1 MGEGQ
6 QQQQQRQRR
15 RQRGPE
21 GDLTVTAL
29 YTSQVWRWGRLP
41 GAELF
46 DLPAARAVFRV
57 TNAFLWV
64 VRAFRWRLRS
74 LKHSLLHRHTFI
86 DALLRRSGARRVLEL
101 AAGLS
106 RRGVSFSAAPD
117 LAYTEVDLPPVVAA
131 KRALLARSPAG
142 TEAAARPNWRLAEGD
157 VTALAPPELA
167 ALAPAGPDGLFV
179 IAEGLLMYLAAPQQR
194 ALFERVRALLA
205 ESGGGTFV
213 FDLVPA
219 VEEPPPGLLGRA
231 LGWLMKRFT
240 GGRSFERDQRTR
252 ADVVRELHAA
262 GFETVAAV
270 EPGAVATEYDLPHP
284 RTKTQQLVFVAQT
297 ASEVPT
303 WPAGSMARTS

>member
-1 MGEGQ
+1 MRMGA
-6 QQQQQRQRR
+6 R
-15 RQRGPE
+15 RQKGPE

-57 TNAFLWV
+57 TNAFLWLL
-64 VRAFRWRLRS
+64 RLFRWRLRS

-106 RRGVSFSAAPD
+106 RRGAAFSAAPD
-117 LAYTEVDLPPVVAA
+117 VGYAEVDLPQVVAA
-131 KRALLARSPAG
+131 KRALLARSPDGA
-142 TEAAARPNWRLAEGD
+142 AVAARPNWRLVPGD
-157 VTALAPPELA
+157 VTALDAPALA
-167 ALAPAGPDGLFV
+167 ALAPPAPAEGDGRALFV
-179 IAEGLLMYLAAPQQR
+179 IAEGLCMYLTAPQQR
-194 ALFERVRALLA
+194 SLWAQVCAALARE
-205 ESGGGTFV
+205 GGGTFV

-240 GGRSFERDQRTR
+240 GGRTFERDERTR
-252 ADVVRELHAA
+252 DDIVRELHAA
-262 GFETVAAV
+262 GFGRVLAV
-270 EPGAVATEYDLPHP
+270 EPGAVAAEYDLPYP
-284 RTKTQQLVFVAQT
+284 RKKTQQLVFVAST
-297 ASEVPT
+297 DAA
-303 WPAGSMARTS
+303 AGAGAP

>member
-1 MGEGQ
+1 MGGRKQ
-6 QQQQQRQRR
+6 K
-15 RQRGPE
+15 GPE

-29 YTSQVWRWGRLP
+29 YTSQVWRWGRLA

-64 VRAFRWRLRS
+64 VRVFRWRLRS

-106 RRGVSFSAAPD
+106 RRGAAFSAAPE
-117 LAYTEVDLPPVVAA
+117 LAYTEVDLPHVVAA

-142 TEAAARPNWRLAEGD
+142 AAVAGRPNWRLAEAD
-157 VTALAPPELA
+157 VTALDAPALA
-167 ALAPAGPDGLFV
+167 TLAPAGSGGLFV
-179 IAEGLLMYLAAPQQR
+179 IAEGLCMYLAAAQQR
-194 ALFERVRALLA
+194 ELFERVRAALA

-240 GGRSFERDQRTR
+240 GGRTFERDRRTR
-252 ADVVRELHAA
+252 DDIVRELHAA
-262 GFETVAAV
+262 GFGTVAAV
-270 EPGAVATEYDLPHP
+270 EPGAVAREYDLPYP
-284 RTKTQQLVFVAQT
+284 RKKTQQLVFVAQLD
-297 ASEVPT
+297 A
-303 WPAGSMARTS
+303 